1 MPILPFYARE
11 YGASGTVLG
20 LILASYAAAQF
31 VCAPLLGRLSDRI
44 GRRPVMLLTIAGT
57 GLSLLFLGLATS
69 LPQVLLARVLAGGF
83 AANISVASAYITDV
97 TAEDERTRWMGM
109 LGASFGVGF
118 VLGPAIGGG
127 LVTFGIGVP
136 MLFAAGLAG
145 LNLLFAATRLVEPPG
160 HAHLVAARDRRA
172 VLRQP
177 MVFRLCV
184 GNFGFAMGVTQ
195 LETVFA
201 YLMIDRFDYGAMEV
215 AFILVAM
222 AVVMGGIQGG
232 AMRSLAARY
241 PERSM
246 VAAGTLLL
254 AIAFALIPLAGSV
267 PILLVPLLIASVGR
281 AIAQPSLVSLVSMAA
296 SPDERGAVMGV
307 FQSGASLARII
318 GPLLAGAL
326 YDRALAAPFV
336 LASLVFLA
344 VSLLARVLPAREPS
358 RPSDDAVSSESWKEP
373 SYRP

>member
-1 MPILPFYARE
+1 MH
-11 YGASGTVLG
+11 
-20 LILASYAAAQF
+20 
-31 VCAPLLGRLSDRI
+31 
-44 GRRPVMLLTIAGT
+44 
-57 GLSLLFLGLATS
+57 
-69 LPQVLLARVLAGGF
+69 
-83 AANISVASAYITDV
+83 N
-97 TAEDERTRWMGM
+97 
-109 LGASFGVGF
+109 
-118 VLGPAIGGG
+118 
-127 LVTFGIGVP
+127 
-136 MLFAAGLAG
+136 
-145 LNLLFAATRLVEPPG
+145 
-160 HAHLVAARDRRA
+160 
-172 VLRQP
+172 
-177 MVFRLCV
+177 
-184 GNFGFAMGVTQ
+184 
-195 LETVFA
+195 
-201 YLMIDRFDYGAMEV
+201 
-215 AFILVAM
+215 
-222 AVVMGGIQGG
+222 
-232 AMRSLAARY
+232 LAARY

>member
-31 VCAPLLGRLSDRI
+31 VFAPIWGRLSDRI

-57 GLSLLFLGLATS
+57 GLSLLFLGLASS
-69 LPQVLLARVLAGGF
+69 LLQVFLARVLAGGF

-97 TAEDERTRWMGM
+97 TGEQERTRWMGM

-145 LNLLFAATRLVEPPG
+145 VNLLFAAARLVEPPR
-160 HAHLVAARDRRA
+160 HAHEVVAQDRMA

-177 MVFRLCV
+177 LVLRLCV

-201 YLMIDRFDYGAMEV
+201 YLMIDRFDYGPMEV

-222 AVVMGGIQGG
+222 ALVMGGIQGG
-232 AMRSLAARY
+232 GMRALAARY
-241 PERSM
+241 QERSM
-246 VAAGTLLL
+246 LAVGALLL
-254 AIAFALIPLAGSV
+254 AVAFALVPLAGSV
-267 PILLVPLLIASVGR
+267 PILMVPLLLSAVGR
-281 AIAQPSLVSLVSMAA
+281 AIAQPSLVSMVSIAA
-296 SPDERGAVMGV
+296 SPEARGVVMGV
-307 FQSGASLARII
+307 FQSAASLARIV

-326 YDRALAAPFV
+326 YDRAIAGPFV
-336 LASLVFLA
+336 LASLVFLS
-344 VSLLARVLPAREPS
+344 VSLLSRGLPAREP
-358 RPSDDAVSSESWKEP
+358 AKEG
-373 SYRP
+373 